1 MKTKKTLTRLFPA
14 IVLASVASFG
24 MAYAAGFPPPPGNE
38 THTSVINKTSVVLP
52 IHSQAAHL
60 TALVK
65 NPTSV
70 AINGTAEIVDDG
82 NAYFPA
88 AFTTT
93 IGTGANACVA
103 SVGLNSVVITKNVNP
118 ATAGYTCSV
127 SNGQIVLKAYR

>member
-1 MKTKKTLTRLFPA
+1 MKTLKTVTRIFPT
-14 IVLASVASFG
+14 IILASIASYG
-24 MAYAAGFPPPPGNE
+24 IAYAGFPPPPSNE
-38 THTSVINKTSVVLP
+38 THTAVINQTSVVLP
-52 IHSQAAHL
+52 IQSRAAHL

-70 AINGTAEIVDDG
+70 AINSTAAIVDDG

-93 IGTGANACVA
+93 IGTGAGACVA

-118 ATAGYTCSV
+118 TVTGYSCNV
-127 SNGQIVLKAYR
+127 INGNIVLKAYT